1 MSDTLEAEWRQQT
14 RQDSQ
19 QADDVLTNQTQ
30 GLFDFS
36 QEEFITLPEYKKE
49 TKFEFDISPAKLC
62 DHLYDNTVSPEQV
75 YMVLANTPNDYL
87 VQIQAIMKERFNRL
101 DFDPKHG

>member
-36 QEEFITLPEYKKE
+36 QEKFITLPKYKE
-49 TKFEFDISPAKLC
+49 DTKFEFDISPPPSSATTSTTTRSHPSRC
-62 DHLYDNTVSPEQV
+62 TRCSPTRTMTTSCSSKQ
-75 YMVLANTPNDYL
+75 P
-87 VQIQAIMKERFNRL
+87 
-101 DFDPKHG
+101 